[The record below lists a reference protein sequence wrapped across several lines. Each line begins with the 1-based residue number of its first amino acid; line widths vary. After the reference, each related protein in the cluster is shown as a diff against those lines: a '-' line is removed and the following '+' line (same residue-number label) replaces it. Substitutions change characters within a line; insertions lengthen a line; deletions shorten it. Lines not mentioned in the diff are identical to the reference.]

1 MKSNIRDLIITWLII
16 IFVSTLI
23 SAGLIGLI
31 SIFGAPKII
40 IYFIWTSIT
49 LALSFLL
56 IVRPG
61 KVLLAGHLRFRTPPE
76 VQHYL
81 DRHLAKYEDKT
92 MRKKLEVHVIED
104 GGYCAMY
111 FADLTSTHLVFSSK
125 LIAEWNEID
134 IESVLLYLFELQK
147 QTLPLR
153 DTAILVLATI
163 AERFII
169 TSFMGAAL
177 IHLVRSHT
185 QDSVID
191 VRVVGKMKYAMGYT
205 NMLAKF
211 RQSTEVSSRVPA
223 SFGMN
228 ALADIA
234 KKSAHQ
240 SLYAVHETIDAR
252 IEAIRMDPSTNSP
265 TQASGYLSP

>member
-1 MKSNIRDLIITWLII
+1 MKSRVVDSIQSVLIVTFI
-16 IFVSTLI
+16 STLVI
-23 SAGLIGLI
+23 AILIALI
-31 SIFGAPKII
+31 FILYIPKDRIPFIFILLLL
-40 IYFIWTSIT
+40 T
-49 LALSFLL
+49 LNYLL
-56 IVRPG
+56 IVNPSMI
-61 KVLLAGHLRFRTPPE
+61 LLFGFLHVRAPADFHSCVE
-76 VQHYL
+76 
-81 DRHLAKYEDKT
+81 KYSTKYGNQTSTDN
-92 MRKKLEVHVIED
+92 LVVHVIED
-104 GGYCAMY
+104 PGYCAAY
-111 FADLTSTHLVFSSK
+111 FVDFGKTHFVFSSK
-125 LIAEWNEID
+125 LVHDWNEID
-134 IESVLLYLFELQK
+134 IESTILYLLELRK
-147 QTLPLR
+147 STLPLR
-153 DTAILVLATI
+153 DTCILVLATI

>member
-169 TSFMGAAL
+169 TSFLGATL
-177 IHLVRSHT
+177 IHLVRNHA
-185 QDSVID
+185 QDGVID
-191 VRVVGKMKYAMGYT
+191 RKAVGRMKYVAGYT
-205 NMLAKF
+205 NMLLRYKEGSQFA
-211 RQSTEVSSRVPA
+211 SRLPA

-228 ALADIA
+228 SVGDVV
-234 KKSAHQ
+234 KSTTR
-240 SLYAVHETIDAR
+240 SSTLFDVHEDIDER
-252 IEAIRMDPSTNSP
+252 IRALEP
-265 TQASGYLSP
+265 TAHVEQTE